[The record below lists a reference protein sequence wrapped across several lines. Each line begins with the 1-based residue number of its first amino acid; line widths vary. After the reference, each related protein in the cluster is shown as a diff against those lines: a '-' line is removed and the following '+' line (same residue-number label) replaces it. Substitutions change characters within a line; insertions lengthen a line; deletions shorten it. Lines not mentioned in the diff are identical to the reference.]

1 MSVNNS
7 VNAEKHILDV
17 YQKHQAKLI
26 DAHGVLTGTKE
37 IVPPDT
43 VLMFLSEPGYC
54 MLLAAGRSVARDFF
68 QSKSN
73 LIKFFKSGNNR
84 RNYKHVSDILKRTHF
99 EGEQYLD
106 LSLEMK
112 DPGIKGLGFI
122 KKLPLRRQQY
132 VSNYQYKH
140 DITPTF
146 AETTGPLFH
155 GKNVKLSSVLKL
167 GGPGVYIVSACRVS
181 QFESK
186 KPENKLPTNLPHK
199 SSWPYMSPVYRARRG
214 VISNLIRSIPRKKS
228 KPGIKKVLK
237 IPHPRTKNYPII
249 AELATLKKYSQPKS
263 LSNKIKNVLVHM
275 SREHPI
281 SVRNVL
287 TRKSSNK
294 KMIASTTNQIRPFI
308 APLPANTNVTNLKFT
323 LGILQNKNKVG
334 TLFRTLPL
342 RQQFVFLTQ
351 PLKRGE
357 LIYELLKK

>member
-1 MSVNNS
+1 MNLEE
-7 VNAEKHILDV
+7 ARILDV
-17 YQKHQAKLI
+17 YQRHQAKLI

-54 MLLAAGRSVARDFF
+54 MLLAAGRSVSRDFF
-68 QSKSN
+68 QSKQN
-73 LIKFFKSGNNR
+73 LEKFFKSGGNK

-106 LSLEMK
+106 LSLEMI
-112 DPGIKGLGFI
+112 DTGIKGLGFI

-132 VSNYQYKH
+132 VLNYQYKH

-146 AETTGPLFH
+146 AETTGPLLH
-155 GKNVKLSSVLKL
+155 GKTVKLSTILKL
-167 GGPGVYIVSACRVS
+167 AGPGVYIISACRVS
-181 QFESK
+181 KFEATKSS
-186 KPENKLPTNLPHK
+186 NKLPTNLPHN

-214 VISNLIRSIPRKKS
+214 VIANLIKSIPRKKP
-228 KPGIKKVLK
+228 KPGVKKVLK
-237 IPHPRTKNYPII
+237 IPHPRTKNYSII
-249 AELATLKKYSQPKS
+249 AELATLKKYYKPKP
-263 LSNKIKNVLVHM
+263 LSNKIKNVLTHM

-281 SVRNVL
+281 SIQDVL
-287 TRKSSNK
+287 TRKSSNTQ
-294 KMIASTTNQIRPFI
+294 MNASTTNQIRPYI

-323 LGILQNKNKVG
+323 LGILKNKNKVG
-334 TLFRTLPL
+334 SLFRTLPRSKQL
-342 RQQFVFLTQ
+342 VFLTQ